1 MEQRTLQWTSFHRI
15 CGALHFYF
23 VFFFSSCRWAASSS
37 TVQAVAILLT
47 HSLQVWTLSLLFDCL
62 LLHWTFGIC
71 YLLAGEC
78 TEEGSGGRAV
88 ASITSICFLFK
99 FCIRCQGSW
108 WQGCI
113 KCFCGCKSEL
123 MRAEKNGKKSK
134 QRERGKRGRSGG
146 EGRGKKSLRLP
157 AVTRLIY
164 TLAQAS
170 QANTTTK

>member
-1 MEQRTLQWTSFHRI
+1 MRRSSLDFLFFIMPMS
-15 CGALHFYF
+15 F
-23 VFFFSSCRWAASSS
+23 VFRVSVVYSI
-37 TVQAVAILLT
+37 AISLT
-47 HSLQVWTLSLLFDCL
+47 HSLQVCILSQLFDCL

-71 YLLAGEC
+71 YLLAGDG
-78 TEEGSGGRAV
+78 TEGGTGGRDI

-99 FCIRCQGSW
+99 FCICCQGGW

-123 MRAEKNGKKSK
+123 MRAEKNTKKSK
-134 QRERGKRGRSGG
+134 ERDTEEWEKERE
-146 EGRGKKSLRLP
+146 KKSLRLP

-170 QANTTTK
+170 QANTTTTK